1 MAPATMS
8 TTSPASAS
16 ATSTSP
22 DIDPDPN
29 VLEEMRRM
37 AYDRSKW
44 LQTYTFIITQ
54 YEFNK
59 EEMTQFYSEMC
70 DVLERMKTYLKCPYC
85 KHTIK
90 KVCYARRT
98 RAVPKLPDIRVIV
111 SDVVFDVDFKSAIC
125 FLIGQEMTPQ
135 SAF

>member
-1 MAPATMS
+1 MSPTTVNATPPS
-8 TTSPASAS
+8 S
-16 ATSTSP
+16 SP

-29 VLEEMRRM
+29 VLEEMRRN

-44 LQTYTFIITQ
+44 LQTYTCVISQ

-70 DVLERMKTYLKCPYC
+70 DVLERMKSFLKCPFC

-90 KVCYARRT
+90 KV
-98 RAVPKLPDIRVIV
+98 
-111 SDVVFDVDFKSAIC
+111 
-125 FLIGQEMTPQ
+125 
-135 SAF
+135 